1 MNKTWKRQ
9 VFRHTALYTAILMFS
24 HTGGGGG
31 AQAQTQTQTH
41 KYAIVMNGQNLP
53 EVKWGQ
59 DYKKLAQKSNER
71 QFTHTTNFHI
81 KKNVTLSFNNIDEVV
96 AEKKDVVVFG
106 TATYLP
112 PYGKV
117 SGFDA
122 DKLKKRGDAL
132 GWIKTTKPGLVGYS
146 YEGVTC
152 QNNYNNAS
160 SGCPELIYKTQF
172 SFGQQGLKKKTTGGL
187 DIAEDKSRD
196 NSPIYKLQDYPGL
209 GVSFN
214 LSSESLVKSIKYN
227 KIISSFSEGVTQQNG
242 TQNQHK
248 DKNLVYTTGDYQYKN
263 KYSSRYVG
271 QNEHSAIAFYLNAK
285 LHLLDKKNIKNIAQ
299 GKTVNLGTLKSY
311 VEPTAEWKNKRQN
324 YFQGNWTFEDKGTV
338 SVKLKLPEVKAGRCV
353 NKNNPNP
360 NAKAPSPALTAPAL
374 WFGPVQNGKV
384 QMYSASVSTYPDSSS
399 SQIFLQNLSRK
410 DDTSKPG
417 RYSLKPLSTSEIKSK
432 EPNFTGRQT
441 IIRLDGR
448 VQQIKLGQ
456 SNNEVVGFNGNSNNA
471 TFGIVSE
478 GSFMPD
484 TSEWKKVLLPWTV
497 RVFADDSKFK
507 EFNKEEKDN
516 KPKYSQKYRS
526 RDNGKRERN
535 LGDIVNSPIVAV
547 GGYLATSANDGM
559 VHIFKKGNGGDE
571 RNYSLK
577 LSYIPGTMP
586 RKDIENKDSTL
597 AKELRAF
604 AEKGYVGDRYGVDG
618 GFVLRQ
624 VNLNG
629 KDHVFMFGAMGFGGR
644 GAYALDLTK
653 ADGSDPTKASLFDV
667 KDNGNNGNNGNNRV
681 ELGYTVGTPQIGKT
695 HNGKYAAFLAS
706 GYATKKID
714 DPTNKTAL
722 YVYDLENNGNLI
734 KKIEVKDGKGGLS
747 SPTLVDKDLDGTV
760 DIAYAGDRGGKMY
773 RFDLSGQSPDQW
785 TVRPI
790 FEGTKPIT
798 SAPAISQLKD
808 KRVVIFGT
816 GSDLSEEDVDN
827 MEEQYIYGIFDD
839 DTATTGTVNF
849 SGSGGGLLEQVLS
862 RDNDNKTLFLTDYK
876 RSDGSGS
883 KGWVVK
889 LKDGQRVTVK
899 PTVVLRTAFVTIRKY
914 NDGGCGAET
923 AILGINTAD
932 GGKLTKK
939 SARPI
944 VPDAN
949 KDVAQYSGHKQT
961 TKGKSIPIGCM
972 QKGNEIVCPNGY
984 VYDKPVNVRYLDEK
998 KTDGF
1003 STTADGDAGGS
1014 GIDPAGKRSG
1024 KNNRCFSQKGVR
1036 TLLMNDLDSL
1046 DITGPTC
1053 GMKRISWRE
1062 VFY

>member
-1 MNKTWKRQ
+1 MNDRNQ
-9 VFRHTALYTAILMFS
+9 
-24 HTGGGGG
+24 
-31 AQAQTQTQTH
+31 
-41 KYAIVMNGQNLP
+41 P
-53 EVKWGQ
+53 EVKGNGQ
-59 DYKKLAQKSNER
+59 YSTIKDKDRER
-71 QFTHTTNFHI
+71 VFDHTNWRDGFGTTNNFI
-81 KKNVTLSFNNIDEVV
+81 SFNNSDELVSQQSGT
-96 AEKKDVVVFG
+96 AVFG

-122 DKLKKRGDAL
+122 DALKERNNAA
-132 GWIKTTKPGLVGYS
+132 GWIRTTRPGLAGYA
-146 YEGVTC
+146 Y
-152 QNNYNNAS
+152 AS
-160 SGCPELIYKTQF
+160 VICRDARQCPQLVYKTQF
-172 SFGQQGLKKKTTGGL
+172 TFGNSGLAKKANGGRL
-187 DIAEDKSRD
+187 DIYEDKSRD
-196 NSPIYKLQDYPGL
+196 GSPIYKLKDYPWL

-214 LSSESLVKSIKYN
+214 LGSKNTVKNSQSSSSL
-227 KIISSFSEGVTQQNG
+227 ISSFSEDNN
-242 TQNQHK
+242 NQTI
-248 DKNLVYTTGDYQYKN
+248 VSTTESHPISLGD
-263 KYSSRYVG
+263 G
-271 QNEHSAIAFYLNAK
+271 QREHTAMAYYLNAK
-285 LHLLDKKNIKNIAQ
+285 LHLLDKKGIKDITD
-299 GKTVNLGTLKSY
+299 KTVQLGVLKPSID
-311 VEPTAEWKNKRQN
+311 VRQQKGAN
-324 YFQGNWTFEDKGTV
+324 YWLSFWARWDIKDNGQIP
-338 SVKLKLPEVKAGRCV
+338 VKLDLQQVKAGRCITT
-353 NKNNPNP
+353 PNP
-360 NAKAPSPALTAPAL
+360 NHNSKAPSPALTAPAL
-374 WFGPVQNGKV
+374 WFGAGQDGKAE
-384 QMYSASVSTYPDSSS
+384 MYSASVSTYPDSSS
-399 SQIFLQNLSRK
+399 SRIYLQNLKRK
-410 DDTSKPG
+410 TDPNKPG
-417 RYSLKPLSTSEIKSK
+417 RYSLADLSASDIQSK
-432 EPNFTGRQT
+432 EPTFTSRQT
-441 IIRLDGR
+441 VIRLDKG
-448 VQQIKLGQ
+448 VHQIKLQG
-456 SNNEVVGFNGNSNNA
+456 NEVANFNGNDGKND

-497 RVFADDSKFK
+497 RGFADDSEFK
-507 EFNKEEKDN
+507 KFNKEEKNNDN

-526 RDNGKRERN
+526 RDNNKGERN

-547 GGYLATSANDGM
+547 GEYLATSANDGM
-559 VHIFKKGNGGDE
+559 VHIFKQSGGDK
-571 RNYSLK
+571 RSYNLK

-586 RKDIENKDSTL
+586 RQYFDNDTSALKDSTL

-624 VNLNG
+624 VEWKGQNR
-629 KDHVFMFGAMGFGGR
+629 VFMFGAMGFGGR
-644 GAYALDLTK
+644 GAYALDLSK
-653 ADGSDPTKASLFDV
+653 IDSNNPTAVSLFDV
-667 KDNGNNGNNGNNRV
+667 KNDKNSNNGV
-681 ELGYTVGTPQIGKT
+681 KLGYTVGTPQIGKT
-695 HNGKYAAFLAS
+695 HDGKYAAFLAS
-706 GYATKKID
+706 GYATKQID
-714 DPTNKTAL
+714 SGENTTAL
-722 YVYDLENNGNLI
+722 YVYDLENNNGTLI
-734 KKIEVKDGKGGLS
+734 RKIEVTGGKGGLS
-747 SPTLVDKDLDGTV
+747 SPTLVDRDLDGTI

-773 RFDLSGQSPDQW
+773 RFDLSGNNPNSW
-785 TVRPI
+785 TVRTI

-816 GSDLSEEDVDN
+816 GSDLSEDDVLSTD
-827 MEEQYIYGIFDD
+827 EQHIYGIFDD
-839 DTATTGTVNF
+839 DTATNNVKVDLKGL
-849 SGSGGGLLEQVLS
+849 GGGLLEQHLTQE
-862 RDNDNKTLFLTDYK
+862 DKTLFLTDYK

-889 LKDGQRVTVK
+889 LNGGQRVTVK

-944 VPDAN
+944 VPADNTA
-949 KDVAQYSGHKQT
+949 VAQYSGHKKGT
-961 TKGKSIPIGCM
+961 NGKSIPIGCM
-972 QKGNEIVCPNGY
+972 EKNGGTVCPNGY

-1062 VFY
+1062 IFY

>member
-1 MNKTWKRQ
+1 MYPY
-9 VFRHTALYTAILMFS
+9 AL
-24 HTGGGGG
+24 
-31 AQAQTQTQTH
+31 
-41 KYAIVMNGQNLP
+41 VMNGQKLP

-59 DYKKLAQKSNER
+59 SYNSLPQKSNPR
-71 QFTHTTNFHI
+71 QVNFTTSFRGY
-81 KKNVTLSFNNIDEVV
+81 KKNTTFSFNNTDEVV
-96 AEKKDVVVFG
+96 AQKNGVTVFG
-106 TATYLP
+106 AATYLP

-117 SGFDA
+117 SGFDE
-122 DKLKKRGDAL
+122 KRLKERGDVL
-132 GWIKTTKPGLVGYS
+132 GWIGTTRPGLVGYS
-146 YEGVTC
+146 YEGNTC
-152 QNNYNNAS
+152 S
-160 SGCPELIYKTQF
+160 SGDCPDVSYKTQF
-172 SFGQQGLKKKTTGGL
+172 TFGNQGLKSKVNGKL
-187 DIAEDKSRD
+187 DIYEDKSRD
-196 NSPIYKLQDYPGL
+196 NSPIYKLPDQPWL

-214 LSSESLVKSIKYN
+214 LSSESVVESKKLKKVE
-227 KIISSFSEGVTQQNG
+227 SSFSEDVTQSNG
-242 TQNQHK
+242 AQSLYK
-248 DKNLVYTTGDYQYKN
+248 YKNLVYTTGDGRNHSNQVHQN
-263 KYSSRYVG
+263 KHHAV
-271 QNEHSAIAFYLNAK
+271 AFYLNAK
-285 LHLLDKKNIKNIAQ
+285 LHLLDKKNIQNIAQ
-299 GKTVNLGTLKSY
+299 GITVNFGTLKTRI
-311 VEPTAEWKNKRQN
+311 EPTDAWKNKRHLTHN
-324 YFQGNWTFEDKGTV
+324 VGNWEFKDTGSV
-338 SVKLKLPEVKAGRCV
+338 SVKLKLPEVKAGRCI
-353 NKNNPNP
+353 NKANPNP

-374 WFGPVQNGKV
+374 WFGAGQDGKAE
-384 QMYSASVSTYPDSSS
+384 MYSASVSTYPDSSS
-399 SQIFLQNLSRK
+399 SRIFLQNLERK
-410 DDTSKPG
+410 TDPGKPG
-417 RYSLKPLSTSEIKSK
+417 RYSLADLSASDIQSK
-432 EPNFTGRQT
+432 EPTFTSRQT
-441 IIRLDGR
+441 IIRLDGG
-448 VQQIKLGQ
+448 VQQIKLDR
-456 SNNEVVGFNGNSNNA
+456 SNAEVTGFNGNTNND
-471 TFGIVSE
+471 TFGIVKE
-478 GSFMPD
+478 YSFTPKD
-484 TSEWKKVLLPWTV
+484 DEWKKVLLPWTV
-497 RVFADDSKFK
+497 RASNDDNQFK
-507 EFNKEEKDN
+507 TINQQLNQQKIQ
-516 KPKYSQKYRS
+516 YSQRYRI
-526 RDNGKRERN
+526 RENGNNGKRN

-559 VHIFKKGNGGDE
+559 VHIFKKGNGDA

-586 RKDIENKDSTL
+586 RKDIESKESTL

-618 GFVLRQ
+618 GFVLRK
-624 VNLNG
+624 VERNG

-644 GAYALDLTK
+644 GAYALDLSK
-653 ADGSDPTKASLFDV
+653 IDSGNGNLADVSLFDV
-667 KDNGNNGNNGNNRV
+667 KHDNNGKNSNNSV
-681 ELGYTVGTPQIGKT
+681 QLGYTVGTPQIGKT
-695 HNGKYAAFLAS
+695 HDGKYAAFLAS

-722 YVYDLENNGNLI
+722 YVYDLENNNGTPI
-734 KKIEVKDGKGGLS
+734 AKIEVPNGKGGLS

-949 KDVAQYSGHKQT
+949 TKVAQYSGHKQT
-961 TKGKSIPIGCM
+961 AKGKSIPIGCM
-972 QKGNEIVCPNGY
+972 EKGNETVCPNGY

-1014 GIDPAGKRSG
+1014 GTFKEGKKPAR
-1024 KNNRCFSQKGVR
+1024 NNRCFSGKGVR

>member
-1 MNKTWKRQ
+1 
-9 VFRHTALYTAILMFS
+9 MFS

-31 AQAQTQTQTH
+31 AMAQTHQ
-41 KYAIVMNGQNLP
+41 YAIIMNERKQP
-53 EVKWGQ
+53 EVKSNVPSSIK
-59 DYKKLAQKSNER
+59 DKDRKREYTHYKYNTGGGS
-71 QFTHTTNFHI
+71 
-81 KKNVTLSFNNIDEVV
+81 VSFNNSDELVSQQSGT
-96 AEKKDVVVFG
+96 AVFG

-117 SGFDA
+117 SGFD
-122 DKLKKRGDAL
+122 DKRLKERGNAVN
-132 GWIKTTKPGLVGYS
+132 WIHTTHPGLIGYS
-146 YEGVTC
+146 Y
-152 QNNYNNAS
+152 AS
-160 SGCPELIYKTQF
+160 VVCRDRTGCPKLVYKTRF
-172 SFGQQGLKKKTTGGL
+172 SFDNTGLAKNAGSL
-187 DIAEDKSRD
+187 DRHPDPSRE
-196 NSPIYKLQDYPGL
+196 NSPIYKLKDHPWL

-214 LSSESLVKSIKYN
+214 LGSENTVKNGNLSSRL
-227 KIISSFSEGVTQQNG
+227 ISSFSEDNN
-242 TQNQHK
+242 NQTIVSTTESHPISLG
-248 DKNLVYTTGDYQYKN
+248 DWQREHTAVVY
-263 KYSSRYVG
+263 
-271 QNEHSAIAFYLNAK
+271 YLNAK
-285 LHLLDKKNIKNIAQ
+285 LHLLDKKGIKDITQN
-299 GKTVNLGTLKSY
+299 KTVDLGILRPR
-311 VEPTAEWKNKRQN
+311 VETTGQSWLNFWAKWDIKDNGQIP
-324 YFQGNWTFEDKGTV
+324 
-338 SVKLKLPEVKAGRCV
+338 VKLGLQQVKAGRCI
-353 NKNNPNP
+353 NKANPNP

-399 SQIFLQNLSRK
+399 SRIFLQNLKRK
-410 DDTSKPG
+410 NDPNKPG
-417 RYSLKPLSTSEIKSK
+417 RYSLATLNKSDIESR
-432 EPNFTGRQT
+432 EPTFTGRQT
-441 IIRLDGR
+441 IIRLDSG
-448 VQQIKLGQ
+448 VQQIKLDR
-456 SNNEVVGFNGNSNNA
+456 SNEATGLNGNDGKNE

-497 RVFADDSKFK
+497 RGFADDSEFK
-507 EFNKEEKDN
+507 KFNKEEKNNDN

-526 RDNGKRERN
+526 RDNNNRD

-559 VHIFKKGNGGDE
+559 VHIFKQSGGDK
-571 RNYSLK
+571 RSYNLK

-586 RKDIENKDSTL
+586 RKDIESKESTL

-624 VNLNG
+624 VELSG
-629 KDHVFMFGAMGFGGR
+629 KKHVFMFGAMGFGGR

-653 ADGSDPTKASLFDV
+653 IDSNNLTGVSLFDV
-667 KDNGNNGNNGNNRV
+667 KNDNNGKNSNNSNNSV
-681 ELGYTVGTPQIGKT
+681 QLGYTVGTPQIGKT

-706 GYATKKID
+706 GYATKDINNGD
-714 DPTNKTAL
+714 NKTAL
-722 YVYDLENNGNLI
+722 YVYDLERNGTLI
-734 KKIEVKDGKGGLS
+734 KKIEVPGGKGGLS

-760 DIAYAGDRGGKMY
+760 DIAYAGDRGGSMY
-773 RFDLSGQSPDQW
+773 RFDLSSQDPQQW
-785 TVRPI
+785 SVRTI
-790 FEGTKPIT
+790 FSGNKPIT

-816 GSDLSEEDVDN
+816 GSDLSEEDVDKKD
-827 MEEQYIYGIFDD
+827 EQYIYGIFDD

-849 SGSGGGLLEQVLS
+849 SGTGGGLLEQHLTQE
-862 RDNDNKTLFLTDYK
+862 DKTLFLTDYK
-876 RSDGSGS
+876 RSDGSGN
-883 KGWVVK
+883 KGWIVK

-914 NDGGCGAET
+914 TDNGCGAET

-944 VPDAN
+944 VPEAN
-949 KDVAQYSGHKQT
+949 QAVAQYSGHK
-961 TKGKSIPIGCM
+961 KENGKSIPIGCM
-972 QKGNEIVCPNGY
+972 WKNNETVCPNGY

-1024 KNNRCFSQKGVR
+1024 KNNRCFSGKGVR

-1046 DITGPTC
+1046 DITGPMC

-1062 VFY
+1062 VFF

>member
-1 MNKTWKRQ
+1 MNKTLKRQ
-9 VFRHTALYTAILMFS
+9 VFRHTALYAAILMFS

-31 AQAQTQTQTH
+31 GRAQAETRN
-41 KYAIVMNGQNLP
+41 YAIVMNKQNQP
-53 EVKWGQ
+53 EVKREGS
-59 DYKKLAQKSNER
+59 YS
-71 QFTHTTNFHI
+71 
-81 KKNVTLSFNNIDEVV
+81 TLREKDRKRKFDFNANNGGGGSVSFNNSDELVSRQNGT
-96 AEKKDVVVFG
+96 AVFG

-117 SGFDA
+117 SGFD
-122 DKLKKRGDAL
+122 DKRLKERGNAVN
-132 GWIKTTKPGLVGYS
+132 WIHTTHPGLIGYS
-146 YEGVTC
+146 YAGVVCRNST
-152 QNNYNNAS
+152 
-160 SGCPELIYKTQF
+160 GCPQLVYKTRF
-172 SFGQQGLKKKTTGGL
+172 SFDNTGLAKNAGML
-187 DIAEDKSRD
+187 DSHPDPSRE
-196 NSPIYKLQDYPGL
+196 NSPIYKLKDYPWL

-214 LSSESLVKSIKYN
+214 LGSENTVKNSQSSNRL
-227 KIISSFSEGVTQQNG
+227 ISSFSENNN
-242 TQNQHK
+242 NQTIVSTTESHPISLG
-248 DKNLVYTTGDYQYKN
+248 DGQREHTAVVY
-263 KYSSRYVG
+263 
-271 QNEHSAIAFYLNAK
+271 YLNAK
-285 LHLLDKKNIKNIAQ
+285 LHLLNKKQIQNITD
-299 GKTVNLGTLKSY
+299 KTVQLGVLKPSID
-311 VEPTAEWKNKRQN
+311 VKTQRTGFGGILSFWASWDIKDTGQIP
-324 YFQGNWTFEDKGTV
+324 
-338 SVKLKLPEVKAGRCV
+338 VKLGLQQVKAGRCV
-353 NKNNPNP
+353 NANNPNKST
-360 NAKAPSPALTAPAL
+360 KAPSPALTAPAL

-399 SQIFLQNLSRK
+399 SRIYLQNLKRK
-410 DDTSKPG
+410 TDSNRPG
-417 RYSLKPLSTSEIKSK
+417 RYSLADLSASDIQSK
-432 EPNFTGRQT
+432 EPTFTSRQT
-441 IIRLDGR
+441 IIRLDGGVR
-448 VQQIKLGQ
+448 HIQLDR
-456 SNNEVVGFNGNSNNA
+456 NNEVTSFNGDNG
-471 TFGIVSE
+471 TFGIVNE
-478 GSFMPD
+478 GSVVPE
-484 TSEWKKVLLPWTV
+484 SNEWKKVLLPWTV
-497 RVFADDSKFK
+497 RGFADDSKFK
-507 EFNKEEKDN
+507 AFNKEKNNDN
-516 KPKYSQKYRS
+516 KPKYSQRYRI
-526 RDNGKRERN
+526 RENGNNGKRD

-547 GGYLATSANDGM
+547 GEYLATSANDGM
-559 VHIFKKGNGGDE
+559 VHIFKKGNGGDA
-571 RNYSLK
+571 RDYSLK

-586 RKDIENKDSTL
+586 RKDIQSQDSTL

-624 VNLNG
+624 VNNLNG
-629 KDHVFMFGAMGFGGR
+629 QDRVFMFGAMGFGGR

-653 ADGSDPTKASLFDV
+653 ADGNDPTKASLFDV

-706 GYATKKID
+706 GYATKEI
-714 DPTNKTAL
+714 TSGENKTAL
-722 YVYDLENNGNLI
+722 YVYDLENNNGTPI
-734 KKIEVKDGKGGLS
+734 AKIEVPNGKGGLS
-747 SPTLVDKDLDGTV
+747 SPTLVDKDLDGTI

-773 RFDLSGQSPDQW
+773 RFDLSSQSPDQW

-816 GSDLSEEDVDN
+816 GSDLSEDDVDK
-827 MEEQYIYGIFDD
+827 MDEQYIYGIFDD
-839 DTATTGTVNF
+839 DTETTGNVKVDLK
-849 SGSGGGLLEQVLS
+849 GLGGGLLEQHLTQE
-862 RDNDNKTLFLTDYK
+862 DKTLFLTDYK
-876 RSDGSGS
+876 RSDGSGN

-899 PTVVLRTAFVTIRKY
+899 PTVVLRTAFVTIHKY
-914 NDGGCGAET
+914 TGNDKCGAET

-949 KDVAQYSGHKQT
+949 TKVAQYSGDKKT
-961 TKGKSIPIGCM
+961 SSGKSIPIGCM

-1062 VFY
+1062 IFY